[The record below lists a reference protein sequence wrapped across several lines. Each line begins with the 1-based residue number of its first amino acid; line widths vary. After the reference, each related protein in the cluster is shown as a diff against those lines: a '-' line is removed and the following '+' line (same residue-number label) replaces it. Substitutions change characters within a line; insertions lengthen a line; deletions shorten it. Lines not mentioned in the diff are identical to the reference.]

1 MQESLTNKLNR
12 FNPDRPYVWELKVTE
27 DEFLSLENDL
37 RSYAPDASKK
47 DDALK
52 ILVYLAEWYKRRY
65 TNRAKKEYQKT
76 FGGKKPNVEIVWKT
90 LAIDE
95 KYLYRGESEQKLYQY
110 STFIYTGLA
119 VKC

>member
-12 FNPDRPYVWELKVTE
+12 FNPNRPYVWELKVTE

-37 RSYAPDASKK
+37 RSYTPDASKK

-76 FGGKKPNVEIVWKT
+76 FGGKKPNVEIAYINLGNHLIINKLYCKT
-90 LAIDE
+90 LLSLACIDC
-95 KYLYRGESEQKLYQY
+95 
-110 STFIYTGLA
+110 I
-119 VKC
+119 